1 MRRVDLDAITFDS
14 GAYDVGPE
22 QYPKLKRLARTIQ
35 RALRD
40 NPDEVFMIE
49 GHTDAV
55 GADESTDSCQRFGKT
70 VRIAEA
76 GVEKALLTHERT
88 CGHEAEI
95 HRLDRGGGV
104 QRREVR
110 VQRAKKNCRVGGGLG
125 QPEAARVARV
135 VLEAER
141 EFDPGGDVLRR
152 DQFE

>member
-1 MRRVDLDAITFDS
+1 MDCPPSGIGQLPQAGGQAIGNLVDLGFTDDQRRRQRDDVAGDAD
-14 GAYDVGPE
+14 
-22 QYPKLKRLARTIQ
+22 Q
-35 RALRD
+35 
-40 NPDEVFMIE
+40 
-49 GHTDAV
+49 
-55 GADESTDSCQRFGKT
+55 
-70 VRIAEA
+70 EA

-125 QPEAARVARV
+125 QPEAARVACV